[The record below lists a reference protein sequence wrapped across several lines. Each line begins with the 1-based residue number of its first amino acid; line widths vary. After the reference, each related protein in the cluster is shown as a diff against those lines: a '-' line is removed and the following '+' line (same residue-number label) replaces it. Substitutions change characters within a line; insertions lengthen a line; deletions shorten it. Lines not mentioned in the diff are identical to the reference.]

1 MQLKALSV
9 LAGVGLPLIAV
20 GSADA
25 GFVGLQVVAKQA
37 QIDPDGG
44 GPQGPVAAL
53 VCNLFAVFD
62 NPGVGMDRFISGAGT
77 PNSPLDIHVVGGTFY
92 QNQFGT
98 DTAPNAAFFPLAP
111 SLAFDTFV
119 TIGQKSSAQPAP
131 PLTLTPGWDGADGV
145 PGGTG
150 FGASSLTGDNLGW
163 ANTPADPNTDP
174 FNPLFIN
181 GNGSVLIGQFTT
193 LDGTGISGMLRILV
207 TSNGVGTQLN
217 LSFFHVPGP
226 GSLALMGTAG
236 LIGRRRRRR
245 A

>member
-25 GFVGLQVVAKQA
+25 GFVGLQVVAKTA
-37 QIDPDGG
+37 NIGG
-44 GPQGPVAAL
+44 QDAL